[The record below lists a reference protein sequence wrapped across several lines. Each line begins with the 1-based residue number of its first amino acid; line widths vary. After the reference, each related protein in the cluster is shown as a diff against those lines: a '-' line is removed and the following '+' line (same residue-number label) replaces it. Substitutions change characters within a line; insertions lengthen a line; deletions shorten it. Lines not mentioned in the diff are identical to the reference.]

1 MQNSNKAIFTEL
13 QVKDE
18 ELCDYSIMVQMLG
31 QINLYLG
38 VQGLRNHKLIS
49 KELLKQALH
58 TSEKWIRI
66 KNLTW
71 NIEKCDVE
79 QTAKVIVKSE
89 CLSVMYL

>member
-1 MQNSNKAIFTEL
+1 
-13 QVKDE
+13 
-18 ELCDYSIMVQMLG
+18 MLG

-38 VQGLRNHKLIS
+38 VQGLGNHKLIS

-71 NIEKCDVE
+71 NTEKCDVE
-79 QTAKVIVKSE
+79 QTAKVTVKSKYQW
-89 CLSVMYL
+89 CTCKADAMVKPRVLNTFHKFYLFF